1 MNGDA
6 KKSGNQKMGVIAS
19 RLRGKRGFWYKMA
32 YGLQPVIQ
40 LVSTVPKT
48 ICEGKGKSPKSE
60 HYKTG
65 LTIYPLPVSIRNV
78 HKLQS

>member
-1 MNGDA
+1 
-6 KKSGNQKMGVIAS
+6 MGVIAS
-19 RLRGKRGFWYKMA
+19 RSRGKRGFWCKMA

-40 LVSTVPKT
+40 LVSTMPKT
-48 ICEGKGKSPKSE
+48 ICKGKGKSPKSE

-65 LTIYPLPVSIRNV
+65 LTINPLPVSIRNV